1 MSITTTSTAKRKF
14 CAFIFKRETGDKKK
28 GDKCDDLA
36 EEGGVYCTR
45 HRNVT
50 NRRLNDNRH
59 EALARRM
66 AYLEETM
73 TLINDKMDIMMSYSF
88 IPADAA
94 CDEQQFSQIVMAL
107 RRALGRRP
115 SMGELFEACSEQRQE
130 SALHMR
136 LFRVL
141 HNSIPKHQRMR
152 QQDARLF
159 QLCTSQ
165 CRASSSNDSSSS
177 STTTRN
183 KKASRRASTSSA
195 PSNYRP
201 QSKRV
206 KRNIAKPPTT
216 TVTIPTHLVDNVV
229 EQQAAHKNGS
239 LSSSTNSTSL
249 SDDQQQQQQQLQ
261 LQLQRQQQ
269 LRDIHTR
276 EQALSLLNLAASTPK
291 IEPK

>member
-88 IPADAA
+88 IPADAV

-165 CRASSSNDSSSS
+165 CRASSNDSSSS

-183 KKASRRASTSSA
+183 KKATRRASTSSA

-261 LQLQRQQQ
+261 LQRQRQQQ

-291 IEPK
+291 IEP

>member
-88 IPADAA
+88 IPADAV

-165 CRASSSNDSSSS
+165 CRASSNDSSSS

-183 KKASRRASTSSA
+183 KKATRRASTSSA

-249 SDDQQQQQQQLQ
+249 SDDQQQQQQQQLQ
-261 LQLQRQQQ
+261 LQRQRQQQ